1 MSNADNL
8 LWCLLPAAVVNLYC
22 LGDFTGTSTGFGL
35 AIASG
40 AVATGF
46 GYIVWYLA
54 MRDLSAAHAATVEL
68 SMPAIAALGGVAF
81 LAEPLSLR
89 LLIASA
95 AMLGEIAIVVTAT
108 SPRRS
113 LTIASEFLPPTH
125 PVGRSAM
132 RTRRARRLLGA

>member
-1 MSNADNL
+1 MEANADNL
-8 LWCLLPAAVVNLYC
+8 LWCLLPAALVNLYC
-22 LGDFTGTSTGFGL
+22 LGDFDGTPTGFGL

-54 MRDLSAAHAATVEL
+54 VRDLSAAHAATVQL
-68 SMPAIAALGGVAF
+68 SMPAVTALGGVAF

-95 AMLGEIAIVVTAT
+95 AMLGGIAIVL
-108 SPRRS
+108 SQRS
-113 LTIASEFLPPTH
+113 HAVP
-125 PVGRSAM
+125 
-132 RTRRARRLLGA
+132 